1 MQSEAG
7 KMAQHV
13 NVPEVKAVNLGLI
26 LGPHMVE
33 AELTESQELSL
44 WVPHLSCGKLNTS
57 PENKWMNI
65 KEQYSDYYHTANNLR
80 KMRWQAASLS

>member
-26 LGPHMVE
+26 LEPHMVE

-44 WVPHLSCGKLNTS
+44 
-57 PENKWMNI
+57 
-65 KEQYSDYYHTANNLR
+65 
-80 KMRWQAASLS
+80 